1 MAERLRMTITVEYDA
16 DRASYVD
23 PDITSA
29 EMARI
34 DQDTAAEDPALW
46 LDDLPNGQ
54 AVKVAVEPIDTA

>member
-23 PDITSA
+23 PDITPA

-54 AVKVAVEPIDTA
+54 PVKVAVEPIDPA